1 MASSA
6 DNNAA
11 ERQAADLIATADAAR
26 QRGDQAGAL
35 SALEQALAIDPG
47 NPQIENALGMRRLAM
62 GDARAA
68 AEHFRAAAEADPAAP
83 EPWVNLA
90 GALRKLGDDAGE
102 EAALLSAL
110 AADQRHFIATIR
122 LAELHD
128 RRGERAAAAGRWAN
142 VVAIGAYITD
152 RSPGVEG
159 VIAHARA
166 AVQRYQR
173 EFVDVIHAGLDPLRG
188 GMSGADRRRVDACI
202 DTVLGLR
209 RIYVNDCS
217 GMHFPFLPADEF
229 FDRAHFPWL
238 AQIEAA
244 TPAIRAEL
252 ESLLADGAP
261 GLEPYVAMAPGTPA
275 NKWTP
280 LDHKLDWGAYFLWKF
295 GRRIDAACARCPN
308 TAAAL
313 AQLPLADMPGRAP
326 TAFFSLLKPH
336 TRLPAH
342 TGVTNTRAIIH
353 LPLIVPEGCGFRVG
367 GETRQWREGEAFA
380 FDDTIDH
387 EAWNDSDHLRAVL
400 IFDAWNPHIRDD
412 ERAILRQF
420 FAVADASGLDPGK
433 GARVAD

>member
-1 MASSA
+1 MATPA
-6 DNNAA
+6 GTAGDRIGA
-11 ERQAADLIATADAAR
+11 LIAQAEAAR
-26 QRGDQAGAL
+26 QRGDSASAIAAL
-35 SALEQALAIDPG
+35 ESALALEPEH
-47 NPQIENALGMRRLAM
+47 PQVHNALGMRRLAG
-62 GDARAA
+62 GDPAA
-68 AEHFRAAAEADPAAP
+68 AAQHFRTATRADPDAP

-102 EAALLSAL
+102 ESALLHAL

-142 VVAIGAYITD
+142 VVAIGPHVTP
-152 RSPGVEG
+152 RTPGVEG

-166 AVQRYQR
+166 CVARHQRD
-173 EFVDVIHAGLDPLRG
+173 FVDVINTGLEGVRDGLDPAL
-188 GMSGADRRRVDACI
+188 RRRVDACI

-209 RIYVNDCS
+209 RIYLNDCS
-217 GMHFPFLPADEF
+217 GMHFPYLPADEF
-229 FDRAHFPWL
+229 FDRTHFPWL
-238 AQIEAA
+238 AQIEAE

-252 ESLLADGAP
+252 QSLLADGAP
-261 GLEPYVAMAPGTPA
+261 GLEPYVAMPPGTPA
-275 NKWTP
+275 NKWSP
-280 LDHKLDWGAYFLWKF
+280 LDNKLDWGAYFLWKF
-295 GRRIDAACARCPN
+295 GKRIDAACARCPA

-313 AQLPLADMPGRAP
+313 ERLPLADMPGRAP

-342 TGVTNTRAIIH
+342 TGVTNTRAIVH
-353 LPLIVPEGCGFRVG
+353 LPLIVPEKCGFRVG
-367 GETRQWREGEAFA
+367 AETRAWREGEAFA

-400 IFDAWNPHIRDD
+400 IFDTWNPHIRDD

-420 FAVADASGLDPGK
+420 FAVADASGLDPGQ
-433 GARVAD
+433 GGRVAD